1 VSEYGVTPTGFV
13 RKPLDVILA
22 ELEAAMRDA
31 FGPGVIQT
39 ADSPFGQLNGVLAEF
54 AASFWELAE
63 DIYQSYDPNQA
74 EDTRLVD
81 LARIRLLEKLPGE
94 TDVHLRQAITNQN
107 VAHIDEADFERAL
120 LAVEGV
126 TWGKIYANSTGETLP
141 TGQPR
146 NSVSVAAIGGT
157 DEDIAVVSWQYI
169 VPGITAFGNVA
180 VEATI
185 GGKCRTIR
193 IIRPTARRVRVELAI
208 TKTPDRS
215 GCPPPADAEIGQL
228 LASFTSG
235 ENRPAN
241 GVDASIELIRRTVES
256 TFATVT
262 VNGARFAFDE
272 DDFANGPLVVDFYEI
287 MSIASDDVVF
297 V

>member
-1 VSEYGVTPTGFV
+1 MSEYGVTPTGFV

-22 ELEAAMRDA
+22 EQEAAMRDA

-54 AASFWELAE
+54 AASLWELAE
-63 DIYQSYDPNQA
+63 DVHQSYDPNQA
-74 EDTRLVD
+74 EGTRLVD

-126 TWGKIYANSTGETLP
+126 TWGKIYSNSTGETLS

-157 DEDIAVVSWQYI
+157 DEDIAAVSWQYI

-185 GGKCRTIR
+185 SGKCRTIR
-193 IIRPTARRVRVELAI
+193 IIRPTVRRVRVELDI

-215 GCPPPADAEIGQL
+215 GCPPPTDAEISGL
-228 LASFTSG
+228 LAAMTAG
-235 ENRPAN
+235 ETRPAN
-241 GVDASIELIRRTVES
+241 GVNASLELVRRMIESAYS
-256 TFATVT
+256 TIT

-272 DDFANGPLVVDFYEI
+272 EVLADGPLVLDFYEI

-297 V
+297 A